1 MYPDAVTA
9 AHVADKLEERGFL
22 FLKMIEIKDIIK
34 LPAPGMNIPYR
45 YKFSPKGNYISY
57 LWSSKGNIERD
68 LWIYDLQT
76 DTQRLMMSAES
87 GISDSSPLTIEQQ
100 LARERERE
108 TGLGITSYLWSP
120 DEAVL
125 IVEGICK
132 LIAISPVDGTI
143 IWTFEYDEPILL
155 PTFSL
160 DGKKLAFVSGG
171 ELWCLFLTKEGYIET
186 PAKRLTYDATDTRF
200 NGIADQLTWEELGR
214 QRGFW
219 WLPDSQNI
227 VMTTVTTNKI
237 PPVYILNPDQSVETC
252 QYVFPGK
259 NIPETSISVLNVNS
273 GCLKQF
279 SIPNS
284 ESSYLSNL
292 AIHPDGYVLVLQ
304 LSRNQ
309 EELIISNLN
318 YQTGDIKPILLEKGL
333 PWINVSNKIQFIEE
347 DGSFIWMHERKGIFQ
362 LERRDLDG
370 NLVNEIPAPDGMVHE
385 VLDIDEENGLVYY
398 VASGLD
404 PRERHIFRSRIDGC
418 GVAEQLTLEPGC
430 HTAAISPDK
439 RRWIHQHDNTSNPP
453 RVVLEL
459 VSGEDSCEIFPHD
472 SKDIVALNLH
482 PPELISFLAE
492 DNTTV
497 LYGALYRPQ
506 ANSADGRYPLI
517 VAVYGGPHHQAVQ
530 NSWRLTV
537 DLRAQYLAQKGYLV
551 LKVDNRGTWGRGKSF
566 ESAIHLKL
574 GHVEVED
581 QIQGIRFVTNDLD
594 LADPTRVGIYGWS
607 YGGYMSAMC
616 LVKRPDVFSVAV
628 AGAPVV
634 QWEDYDAAYTE
645 RYMGIPSKDLEYS
658 ESTVNPDGYRE
669 SSILSHLDQL
679 SSKLLVIHGMRDEN
693 VLFRHTV
700 ALIEKAASL
709 GKHID
714 LLLLPKERH
723 KVRDYKTLMYLE
735 EKVFQYLDTTLRQ
748 T

>member
-1 MYPDAVTA
+1 
-9 AHVADKLEERGFL
+9 
-22 FLKMIEIKDIIK
+22 MIEIKDIVK

-57 LWSSKGNIERD
+57 LWSSRGNIERD

-76 DTQRLMMSAES
+76 DTQRLIMSSER
-87 GISDSSPLTIEQQ
+87 GISYSSPLTTEQQ

-108 TGLGITSYLWSP
+108 IGLGITSYLWSP
-120 DEAVL
+120 DEAFLV
-125 IVEGICK
+125 VEGNCN
-132 LIAISPVDGTI
+132 LVALFPGDGTI
-143 IWTFEYDEPILL
+143 TWTFEHDKPILL
-155 PTFSL
+155 PTFSP

-171 ELWCLFLTKEGYIET
+171 ELWCLFLTQEGKIET
-186 PAKRLTYDATDTRF
+186 PAKRLTYDATDMRF
-200 NGIADQLTWEELGR
+200 NGVADQLTWEELGR

-219 WLPDSQNI
+219 WLPDNQNI

-237 PPVYILNPDQSVETC
+237 PQIYILNPDQSVETY

-259 NIPETSISVLNVNS
+259 NIPETSICVIDVEL

-279 SIPNS
+279 SIPNC
-284 ESSYLSNL
+284 ESSYLANL
-292 AIHPDGYVLVLQ
+292 AIHPDGHVLVLQ
-304 LSRNQ
+304 LLRNQ
-309 EELIISNLN
+309 KELVIYNLN
-318 YQTGDIKPILLEKGL
+318 YQTGDTKLVLLEEGL
-333 PWINVSNKIQFIEE
+333 PWINVSNEIQFIEE

-370 NLVNEIPAPDGMVHE
+370 NLMNEISVPDGMVYE
-385 VLDIDEENGLVYY
+385 VLDTDKENGLVYY
-398 VASGLD
+398 VASGSD
-404 PRERHIFRSRIDGC
+404 PRERHIFRSRIDGY

-439 RRWIHQHDNTSNPP
+439 RRWIRQHDNISNSPY
-453 RVVLEL
+453 VVLEL
-459 VSGEDSCEIFPHD
+459 VSGEDSREFFPHD
-472 SKDIVALNLH
+472 SQDTVALSLH

-497 LYGALYRPQ
+497 LYASLYRPQ
-506 ANSADGRYPLI
+506 IDSADGRYPLI

-537 DLRAQYLAQKGYLV
+537 DLRAQYLAQKGYVV

-574 GHVEVED
+574 GYVEVED
-581 QIQGIRFVTNDLD
+581 QIRGIQFVTDELG
-594 LADPTRVGIYGWS
+594 LADPNRVGIYGWS
-607 YGGYMSAMC
+607 YGGYMSIMC

-628 AGAPVV
+628 AGAPVI

-658 ESTVNPDGYRE
+658 ESTINPDGYRE
-669 SSILSHLDQL
+669 SSVLSHLHQL
-679 SSKLLVIHGMRDEN
+679 SGKLLIIHGMRDEN

-700 ALIEKAASL
+700 ALMEKAISL
-709 GKHID
+709 RKHVD
-714 LLLLPKERH
+714 LLLLSKERH
-723 KVRDYKTLMYLE
+723 KVRDYKTLIHLE
-735 EKVFQYLDTTLRQ
+735 EEIFRYLDTALRQ